1 MPADCTPLVNSI
13 GVLFQVMDT
22 YRNFDNYAD
31 HKGFSDD
38 LSESRF
44 SFTIIQATA
53 ADPPNPFLLGI
64 LRQGR
69 KTIA

>member
-31 HKGFSDD
+31 HKGFSA
-38 LSESRF
+38 
-44 SFTIIQATA
+44 IIQATA
-53 ADPPNPFLLGI
+53 ADPPKPFLLSI